1 MRKKDKKELQKIID
15 EINQEA
21 KKVVEDYVKNPS
33 SMSGSYHYVNENSPI
48 MKEKKKKDAD

>member
-1 MRKKDKKELQKIID
+1 MTKKDKEELQKLIE

-33 SMSGSYHYVNENSPI
+33 EMSGSYHYINEISPI
-48 MKEKKKKDAD
+48 MKDKKKDDTD

>member
-21 KKVVEDYVKNPS
+21 KKVVEDYLKNPS